1 MGKSLQYIIIIVGLI
16 FALNISDS
24 DIYDNSWALV
34 VGINDYQNAP
44 ALSYAVEDAL
54 AIKNMLINQ
63 YGFPRKNVRY
73 LIDQEA
79 TRSNILKAMSN
90 LTEAAGEND
99 RVVFYFAGHGET
111 EPLGLEEGDMGF
123 LLPFDGDIGHLLFS
137 AIDMDHLSKIS
148 KLSEAKHMLFLVD
161 ACYGGLAGMNTR
173 SISTQ

>member
-1 MGKSLQYIIIIVGLI
+1 MYKLLPILLFAFGLAI
-16 FALNISDS
+16 TTDKV
-24 DIYDNSWALV
+24 YDNSWALV
-34 VGINDYQNAP
+34 VGINDYQNENI
-44 ALSYAVEDAL
+44 LNLRYAVEDAL
-54 AIKNMLINQ
+54 SIKNMLINQ

-111 EPLGLEEGDMGF
+111 EPLGLEVGDMGF

-137 AIDMDHLSKIS
+137 AIDMDHLTKIS
-148 KLSEAKHMLFLVD
+148 KL
-161 ACYGGLAGMNTR
+161 
-173 SISTQ
+173 